1 MNKAKSRKKVIAL
14 SVAAASSVALATY
27 TVTSMAEN
35 NGVKDPTAL
44 NLNVDKIDKD
54 TVKISVDNITEA
66 IKSLQLSL
74 EIPSGAK
81 FVSENDTKWLVK
93 DSEGIQKDII
103 ISNGGKYLD
112 ILILSNEEL
121 DRDGSKLDICEI
133 DVAALDSV
141 LGGKSSG
148 YQIVPRKNGNE
159 TSYTYVVTNTNK
171 SKSGNNIENSSD
183 EMLKI
188 NTPPTIS
195 LKEGTINEG
204 TIDEAIISNGRIE
217 VIEGYDFDKNFKSFV
232 DANDTDGEIKDI
244 TYSVESKDG
253 NKVEKINTS
262 VIGSYN
268 INIVATDDAGE
279 TAKVSAIVNVKQEE
293 VTELPTISGVKEEH
307 TMYAGDVFNPMEG
320 ISAKDARGNS
330 LEVKLSGDFNLEEAG
345 KYTLTYTATDKWG
358 NVATETTI
366 LTVIKDEAPEITG
379 VVDKTIEKNEKF
391 DPLAGVEVTDDND
404 NDIKSKLKVTGEV
417 NNKVAGEY
425 KLSYSVTDSANNT
438 TRAQRTITVLPKIED
453 GIVINSAPTITGVK
467 DQTIKVGE
475 SFDPKAGVSAKDKED
490 GNLTSKIKI
499 DGEVDINK
507 AGEYKLTYTVEDSK
521 GAKATASATIT
532 VVPKIEDGIVINS
545 APTITGVKDQT
556 IKVGESFDPKAGVNA
571 KDKEDGDLTS
581 KIKIDGEVDTNKV
594 GKYKLT
600 YTVEDSKGAKATASA
615 TITVEKSATPEQPS
629 NPVIPPSI
637 SDKLD
642 SDIVEIIE
650 GNGEKDNPLN
660 LEIKEVNVKDLN
672 NFLSSLEELKPFVES
687 ISRDGE
693 YTVYK
698 IKLENN
704 KVSLFTKLFR
714 LFKINDSD
722 ENIYLEVKVKNTYTD
737 LVDVLNEFSKETNSS
752 IVIPQDQDNPDSE
765 EDNQDEPESEDGD
778 QGNQDLEEDNQGK
791 PDSEEDLDNNDST
804 NKPDSDSDST
814 GNTDES
820 KPDEDDKGNS
830 PATGDT
836 GILSYLG
843 LGAIASGVLVV
854 SLRKKNKK

>member
-14 SVAAASSVALATY
+14 SVAAASTVALATY
-27 TVTSMAEN
+27 TVTSMAQN
-35 NGVKDPTAL
+35 NGVKDQTAL

-81 FVSENDTKWLVK
+81 FSSENDIKWLVK
-93 DSEGIQKDII
+93 DSEGIQKDIR

-171 SKSGNNIENSSD
+171 SKSGNNIVNSSD

-195 LKEGTINEG
+195 LKEGTIEG
-204 TIDEAIISNGRIE
+204 AIISKGRIE

-232 DANDTDGEIKDI
+232 DAKDTDGTIKDI

-262 VIGSYN
+262 VVGSYN
-268 INIVATDDAGE
+268 INIVATDDSGE
-279 TAKVSAIVNVKQEE
+279 TAKVSAIVNVKQEK
-293 VTELPTISGVKEEH
+293 VTELPTITGVKKEH
-307 TMYAGDVFNPMEG
+307 TIYAGDVFDPMEG

-330 LEVKLSGDFNLEEAG
+330 LEVKLSGDFNLEKAG
-345 KYTLTYTATDKWG
+345 EYTLTYTVTDKWG
-358 NVATETTI
+358 NVAEETTI
-366 LTVIKDEAPEITG
+366 LTVIKDEAPVITG

-391 DPLAGVEVTDDND
+391 DPLEGVEVTDDND
-404 NDIKSKLKVTGEV
+404 KDIKSKLKVTGQV

-438 TRAQRTITVLPKIED
+438 TRAQRTITVLPTIEDGIVMNSAPTITGVKDQTIKVGESFDPKAGVSAKDKEDGDLTSKIEIDGEVNTNKAGEYKLTYTVKDSKGAKATVSATITVVPKIED

-490 GNLTSKIKI
+490 G
-499 DGEVDINK
+499 
-507 AGEYKLTYTVEDSK
+507 
-521 GAKATASATIT
+521 
-532 VVPKIEDGIVINS
+532 
-545 APTITGVKDQT
+545 
-556 IKVGESFDPKAGVNA
+556 
-571 KDKEDGDLTS
+571 DLTS
-581 KIKIDGEVDTNKV
+581 KIEIDGKVDTDKV

-600 YTVEDSKGAKATASA
+600 YTVKDSKGAKATASA

-642 SDIVEIIE
+642 SDIVEIIA

-672 NFLSSLEELKPFVES
+672 NFLNSLKELKPFVES

-704 KVSLFTKLFR
+704 KHSLFTKLFR
-714 LFKINDSD
+714 LFKITDSD

-737 LVDVLNEFSKETNSS
+737 LVDALNEFSKGTNSS
-752 IVIPQDQDNPDSE
+752 IVIPQ
-765 EDNQDEPESEDGD
+765 EPS
-778 QGNQDLEEDNQGK
+778 K
-791 PDSEEDLDNNDST
+791 PDSEDSDNNGST
-804 NKPDSDSDST
+804 NKPESDDDSSNSGTTDSDNTEDSKPN
-814 GNTDES
+814 GTDQ
-820 KPDEDDKGNS
+820 KPDEDNKGNS
-830 PATGDT
+830 PTTGDAS
-836 GILSYLG
+836 ILPYLG
-843 LGAIASGVLVV
+843 LGAIASSALAV

>member
-1 MNKAKSRKKVIAL
+1 MNKAKSRKKAIAL

-27 TVTSMAEN
+27 TVTSMAQN
-35 NGVKDPTAL
+35 NGVKDQTAL

-81 FVSENDTKWLVK
+81 FASEGAIKWLVK
-93 DSEGIQKDII
+93 DSEGMQKDVR
-103 ISNGGKYLD
+103 ISNQGKYLD
-112 ILILSNEEL
+112 ILIVSDEEL
-121 DRDGSKLDICEI
+121 DRDGSKLDICEM
-133 DVAALDSV
+133 DVAALDSI

-171 SKSGNNIENSSD
+171 SKSGNNIVNSSD

-204 TIDEAIISNGRIE
+204 TKNEAIISNGRIE
-217 VIEGYDFDKNFKSFV
+217 VIEGYDFDSNFKSFV
-232 DANDTDGEIKDI
+232 NAKDTDGDIDDKNI
-244 TYSVESKDG
+244 TYSVETKDG
-253 NKVEKINTS
+253 TKVDKINTS
-262 VIGSYN
+262 VVGSYN
-268 INIVATDDAGE
+268 IKIVVTDDAGE
-279 TAKVSAIVNVKQEE
+279 TAEVSAIVNVKQEK
-293 VTELPTISGVKEEH
+293 VTELPTITGVKKEH
-307 TMYAGDVFNPMEG
+307 TIYAGDIFDPMEG

-330 LEVKLSGDFNLEEAG
+330 LEVKLSGDFNLEKAG
-345 KYTLTYTATDKWG
+345 EYTLTYTVTDKWG
-358 NVATETTI
+358 NVAEETTI
-366 LTVIKDEAPEITG
+366 LTVIKDEAPVITG

-391 DPLAGVEVTDDND
+391 DPLKGVEVTDDND
-404 NDIKSKLKVTGEV
+404 KDIKSKLKVTGQV

-438 TRAQRTITVLPKIED
+438 TRAQRTITVLPTIED
-453 GIVINSAPTITGVK
+453 GIVMNSAPTITGVK

-490 GNLTSKIKI
+490 GDLTSKIEI
-499 DGEVDINK
+499 DGEVNTNK
-507 AGEYKLTYTVEDSK
+507 AGEYKLTYTVKDSK

-556 IKVGESFDPKAGVNA
+556 IKVGESFDPKAGVSAN
-571 KDKEDGDLTS
+571 DKEDGDLTS
-581 KIKIDGEVDTNKV
+581 KIEIDGKVDTDKV

-642 SDIVEIIE
+642 SDIVEIIA

-672 NFLSSLEELKPFVES
+672 NFLNSLKELKPFVES

-704 KVSLFTKLFR
+704 KHSLFTKLFR
-714 LFKINDSD
+714 LFKITDSD

-737 LVDVLNEFSKETNSS
+737 LVDALNEFSKGTNPS
-752 IVIPQDQDNPDSE
+752 IVIPQ
-765 EDNQDEPESEDGD
+765 EPS
-778 QGNQDLEEDNQGK
+778 K
-791 PDSEEDLDNNDST
+791 PDSEEDDQSKPDSGEDSDNNDST
-804 NKPDSDSDST
+804 NKPEADNDSNNSDSDS
-814 GNTDES
+814 TDES
-820 KPDEDDKGNS
+820 KPDEDNKGNS
-830 PATGDT
+830 PTTGDAS
-836 GILSYLG
+836 ILPYLG
-843 LGAIASGVLVV
+843 LGAIASGALFV

>member
-27 TVTSMAEN
+27 TVTSMAQN
-35 NGVKDPTAL
+35 NGVKDQTAL

-81 FVSENDTKWLVK
+81 FASEGAIKWLVK
-93 DSEGIQKDII
+93 DSEGMQKDVR
-103 ISNGGKYLD
+103 ISNQGKYLD
-112 ILILSNEEL
+112 ILIVSDEEL

-133 DVAALDSV
+133 DVAALDSI

-171 SKSGNNIENSSD
+171 SKSGNNIVNSSD

-195 LKEGTINEG
+195 LKEGTIHEG
-204 TIDEAIISNGRIE
+204 TKNEAIISNGRIE
-217 VIEGYDFDKNFKSFV
+217 IIEGYDFDSNFKSFV
-232 DANDTDGEIKDI
+232 NAKDADGEIDDKNI
-244 TYSVESKDG
+244 TYSVETKDG
-253 NKVEKINTS
+253 TKVDKINTS
-262 VIGSYN
+262 VVGSYN
-268 INIVATDDAGE
+268 IKIVVTDDAGE
-279 TAKVSAIVNVKQEE
+279 TAEVSAIVNVKQEK
-293 VTELPTISGVKEEH
+293 VTELPTITGVKDEH
-307 TMYAGDVFNPMEG
+307 TIYAGDVFDLMEG

-358 NVATETTI
+358 NVAEKTTI
-366 LTVIKDEAPEITG
+366 LTVIKDEAPVITG

-391 DPLAGVEVTDDND
+391 DPLEGVEVTDDND
-404 NDIKSKLKVTGEV
+404 KDIKSKLKVTGQV
-417 NNKVAGEY
+417 NNKVAGKY
-425 KLSYSVTDSANNT
+425 QLSYSVTDSANNT

-453 GIVINSAPTITGVK
+453 GLVINSAPTITGVK

-475 SFDPKAGVSAKDKED
+475 SFDPKSGVSANDKED
-490 GNLTSKIKI
+490 GNLTSQIKI
-499 DGEVDINK
+499 DGKVDTNK
-507 AGEYKLTYTVEDSK
+507 VGEYKLTYTVEDSK

-532 VVPKIEDGIVINS
+532 VVPKIEDGLVINS

-556 IKVGESFDPKAGVNA
+556 IKVGESFDPKTGVSA

-581 KIKIDGEVDTNKV
+581 KIKIDGKVDTNKV

-615 TITVEKSATPEQPS
+615 TITVEKSETTEQPN
-629 NPVIPPSI
+629 NPSIPPSI

-642 SDIVEIIE
+642 SDIVEIIA

-660 LEIKEVNVKDLN
+660 LEIKKVNVKDLN
-672 NFLSSLEELKPFVES
+672 NFLNSLEELKPFVES

-693 YTVYK
+693 YTIYK

-704 KVSLFTKLFR
+704 KPSLFTKLFR
-714 LFKINDSD
+714 LFKITDSD

-737 LVDVLNEFSKETNSS
+737 LVDALNEFSKETNPS
-752 IVIPQDQDNPDSE
+752 IVIPQ
-765 EDNQDEPESEDGD
+765 EPS
-778 QGNQDLEEDNQGK
+778 K
-791 PDSEEDLDNNDST
+791 PDSEEDDQSKPDSGEDSDNNDST
-804 NKPDSDSDST
+804 NKPEADNDSNNSDSDS
-814 GNTDES
+814 TDES
-820 KPDEDDKGNS
+820 KPDEDNKGNS
-830 PATGDT
+830 PTTGDAS
-836 GILSYLG
+836 ILPYLG
-843 LGAIASGVLVV
+843 LGAIASGALFV

>member
-148 YQIVPRKNGNE
+148 YQILPRKNGNE

-195 LKEGTINEG
+195 LKEG

-262 VIGSYN
+262 VVGSYN

-279 TAKVSAIVNVKQEE
+279 TAKVSAIVNVKQEK
-293 VTELPTISGVKEEH
+293 VTELPTITGVKEEH
-307 TMYAGDVFNPMEG
+307 TIHAGDVFNPMEG

-358 NVATETTI
+358 NVAEETTI
-366 LTVIKDEAPEITG
+366 LTVIKDEAPVITG

-391 DPLAGVEVTDDND
+391 DPLAGIEVTDDND
-404 NDIKSKLKVTGEV
+404 KDIKSKLKVSGEV

-425 KLSYSVTDSANNT
+425 KLSYSVTDSADNT
-438 TRAQRTITVLPKIED
+438 TRAQRTITVLPTIED
-453 GIVINSAPTITGVK
+453 GIVMNSAPTITGVK

-490 GNLTSKIKI
+490 GDLTSKIEI
-499 DGEVDINK
+499 DGEVNTNK
-507 AGEYKLTYTVEDSK
+507 AGEYKLTYTVKDSK

-532 VVPKIEDGIVINS
+532 VVTKIEDGIVINS

-556 IKVGESFDPKAGVNA
+556 IKVGESFDPRAGVSAN
-571 KDKEDGDLTS
+571 DKEDKDLTS
-581 KIKIDGEVDTNKV
+581 KIKIDGKVDTNKV

-600 YTVEDSKGAKATASA
+600 YTVKDSKGAKATASA
-615 TITVEKSATPEQPS
+615 TITVEKSATPEQPN
-629 NPVIPPSI
+629 NPSIPPSI

-672 NFLSSLEELKPFVES
+672 NFLNSLKELKPFVES

-693 YTVYK
+693 YTVYR
-698 IKLENN
+698 IKLEDN

-714 LFKINDSD
+714 LFKINGSD

-737 LVDVLNEFSKETNSS
+737 LVDALNEFSKETNPS
-752 IVIPQDQDNPDSE
+752 IVIPQEPSKPDSG
-765 EDNQDEPESEDGD
+765 EDD
-778 QGNQDLEEDNQGK
+778 QNK
-791 PDSEEDLDNNDST
+791 PDSEEDSDNNGST
-804 NKPDSDSDST
+804 NKPESDDDSSNSGTTDSDNT
-814 GNTDES
+814 GNSKPNGTDQ
-820 KPDEDDKGNS
+820 KPDEDNKGNS
-830 PATGDT
+830 PTTGDAS
-836 GILSYLG
+836 ILPYLG
-843 LGAIASGVLVV
+843 LGAIASGALAV

>member
-27 TVTSMAEN
+27 TVTSMAQN
-35 NGVKDPTAL
+35 NGVKDQTAL

-81 FVSENDTKWLVK
+81 FASEGAIKWLVK
-93 DSEGIQKDII
+93 DSEGMQKDVR
-103 ISNGGKYLD
+103 ISNQGKYLD
-112 ILILSNEEL
+112 ILIVSDEEL

-133 DVAALDSV
+133 DVAALDSI

-171 SKSGNNIENSSD
+171 SKSGNNIVNSSD

-195 LKEGTINEG
+195 LKEGTIHEG
-204 TIDEAIISNGRIE
+204 TKNEAIISNGRIE
-217 VIEGYDFDKNFKSFV
+217 VIEGYDFDSNFKSFV
-232 DANDTDGEIKDI
+232 DAKDADGEIDDKNI
-244 TYSVESKDG
+244 TYSVETKDG
-253 NKVEKINTS
+253 TKVDKINTS
-262 VIGSYN
+262 VVGSYN
-268 INIVATDDAGE
+268 VKIVVTDDAGE
-279 TAKVSAIVNVKQEE
+279 TAEVSAIVNVKQEK
-293 VTELPTISGVKEEH
+293 VTELPTITGVKDEH
-307 TMYAGDVFNPMEG
+307 TIYAGDVFDLMEG

-358 NVATETTI
+358 NVAEKTTI
-366 LTVIKDEAPEITG
+366 LTVIKDEAPVITG

-391 DPLAGVEVTDDND
+391 DPLEGVEVTDDND
-404 NDIKSKLKVTGEV
+404 KDIKSKLKVTGQV
-417 NNKVAGEY
+417 NNKVAGKY
-425 KLSYSVTDSANNT
+425 QLSYSVTDSANNT

-453 GIVINSAPTITGVK
+453 GLVINSAPTITGVK

-475 SFDPKAGVSAKDKED
+475 SFDPKSGVSAKDKED
-490 GNLTSKIKI
+490 GNLTSQIKI
-499 DGEVDINK
+499 DGKVDTNK
-507 AGEYKLTYTVEDSK
+507 VGEYKLTYTVEDSK

-556 IKVGESFDPKAGVNA
+556 IKVGESFDPKAGVSA

-581 KIKIDGEVDTNKV
+581 KIKIDGKVDTNKV

-615 TITVEKSATPEQPS
+615 TITVEKSETTEQPN
-629 NPVIPPSI
+629 NPSIPPSI

-642 SDIVEIIE
+642 SDIVEIIA

-660 LEIKEVNVKDLN
+660 LEIKKVNVKDLN
-672 NFLSSLEELKPFVES
+672 NFLNSLEELKPFVES

-693 YTVYK
+693 YTIYK

-704 KVSLFTKLFR
+704 KPSLFTKLFR
-714 LFKINDSD
+714 LFKITDSD

-737 LVDVLNEFSKETNSS
+737 LVDALNEFSKETNPS
-752 IVIPQDQDNPDSE
+752 IVIPQ
-765 EDNQDEPESEDGD
+765 EPS
-778 QGNQDLEEDNQGK
+778 K
-791 PDSEEDLDNNDST
+791 PDSEEDDQSKPDSGEDSDNNDST
-804 NKPDSDSDST
+804 NKPEADNDSNNSDSDS
-814 GNTDES
+814 TDES
-820 KPDEDDKGNS
+820 KPDEDNKGNS
-830 PATGDT
+830 PTTGDAS
-836 GILSYLG
+836 ILPYLG
-843 LGAIASGVLVV
+843 LGAIASGALFV

>member
-27 TVTSMAEN
+27 TVTSMAQN
-35 NGVKDPTAL
+35 NGVKDQTAL

-81 FVSENDTKWLVK
+81 FASEGAIKWLVK
-93 DSEGIQKDII
+93 DSEGIQKDIR

-133 DVAALDSV
+133 DVAALDSI
-141 LGGKSSG
+141 LGAKSSG

-171 SKSGNNIENSSD
+171 SKSGNNIVNSSD

-195 LKEGTINEG
+195 LKEGTINE
-204 TIDEAIISNGRIE
+204 AIISKGRIE
-217 VIEGYDFDKNFKSFV
+217 VIEGYDFDSNFKSFV
-232 DANDTDGEIKDI
+232 DAKDTDGDIDDKNI
-244 TYSVESKDG
+244 TYFVEAKDG
-253 NKVEKINTS
+253 TKVENIDTS
-262 VIGSYN
+262 VVGSYN
-268 INIVATDDAGE
+268 VKIVVTDDAGE
-279 TAKVSAIVNVKQEE
+279 TAEVSAIVNVKQEK
-293 VTELPTISGVKEEH
+293 VTELPTITGVKKEH
-307 TMYAGDVFNPMEG
+307 TIYAGDVFDPMEG

-345 KYTLTYTATDKWG
+345 EYTLTYTVTDKWG
-358 NVATETTI
+358 NVAEETTI
-366 LTVIKDEAPEITG
+366 LTVIKDEAPVITG
-379 VVDKTIEKNEKF
+379 VVDKTIEKNEEF
-391 DPLAGVEVTDDND
+391 DPLEGVEVTDDND
-404 NDIKSKLKVTGEV
+404 KDIKSKLKVTGQV

-453 GIVINSAPTITGVK
+453 GLVINSAPTITGVK

-475 SFDPKAGVSAKDKED
+475 SFDPKAGVSANDKED
-490 GNLTSKIKI
+490 GDLTSKIEI
-499 DGEVDINK
+499 DGKVDTDK
-507 AGEYKLTYTVEDSK
+507 VGEYKLTYTVEDSK
-521 GAKATASATIT
+521 GAKATVSATIT

-556 IKVGESFDPKAGVNA
+556 IKVGESFDPKAGVSAN
-571 KDKEDGDLTS
+571 DKEDGDLTS
-581 KIKIDGEVDTNKV
+581 KIEIDGKVDTDKV

-600 YTVEDSKGAKATASA
+600 YTVKDSKGAKATASA
-615 TITVEKSATPEQPS
+615 TITVEKSATTEQPN
-629 NPVIPPSI
+629 NPSIPPSI

-642 SDIVEIIE
+642 SDIVEIIA

-672 NFLSSLEELKPFVES
+672 NFLNSLKELKPFVES

-704 KVSLFTKLFR
+704 KQSLFTKLFR
-714 LFKINDSD
+714 LFKITDSD

-737 LVDVLNEFSKETNSS
+737 LVDALNEFSKETNPS
-752 IVIPQDQDNPDSE
+752 IVIPQNQDNPDSE
-765 EDNQDEPESEDGD
+765 EDNQDESEEDDD
-778 QGNQDLEEDNQGK
+778 QGNQDLEEDNQEK
-791 PDSEEDLDNNDST
+791 PQSEQ
-804 NKPDSDSDST
+804 DSDFT
-814 GNTDES
+814 GNKGES
-820 KPDEDDKGNS
+820 KPNGPELKPDEDDKGNS

-836 GILSYLG
+836 GILYYLG
-843 LGAIASGVLVV
+843 LGAIASGVLVI

>member
-27 TVTSMAEN
+27 TATSMAQN

-81 FVSENDTKWLVK
+81 FTSKDDIKWLVK
-93 DSEGIQKDII
+93 DSEGMQKDIR
-103 ISNGGKYLD
+103 ISNQGKYLD
-112 ILILSNEEL
+112 ILMVSDKEL
-121 DRDGSKLDICEI
+121 DRDGSRIDICEI

-141 LGGKSSG
+141 LGSKSSG
-148 YQIVPRKNGNE
+148 YQIVPRKNENE

-195 LKEGTINEG
+195 LKEGTIG
-204 TIDEAIISNGRIE
+204 EAIISNGRIE
-217 VIEGYDFDKNFKSFV
+217 VIEGYDFDSNFKSFV
-232 DANDTDGEIKDI
+232 EANDTDGTVEDI
-244 TYSVESKDG
+244 TYSVESKGG

-262 VIGSYN
+262 VVGSHN

-279 TAKVSAIVNVKQEE
+279 TAKVSAIVNVKQEK
-293 VTELPTISGVKEEH
+293 VTELPTITGVKDEH
-307 TMYAGDVFNPMEG
+307 TIYAGDVFDPMEG

-330 LEVKLSGDFNLEEAG
+330 LEVKLSGDFNLEQAG

-358 NVATETTI
+358 NVAEETTV
-366 LTVIKDEAPEITG
+366 LTVIKDEAPVITG
-379 VVDKTIEKNEKF
+379 VVDQTIEKYDEF

-404 NDIKSKLKVTGEV
+404 KDIKSKLKVTGEV

-475 SFDPKAGVSAKDKED
+475 SFDPKAGVSANDKED
-490 GNLTSKIKI
+490 K
-499 DGEVDINK
+499 
-507 AGEYKLTYTVEDSK
+507 
-521 GAKATASATIT
+521 
-532 VVPKIEDGIVINS
+532 
-545 APTITGVKDQT
+545 
-556 IKVGESFDPKAGVNA
+556 
-571 KDKEDGDLTS
+571 DLTS
-581 KIKIDGEVDTNKV
+581 KIKIDGEVDTNKA
-594 GKYKLT
+594 GKYQLT
-600 YTVEDSKGAKATASA
+600 YTVEDRKGAKATASA

-698 IKLENN
+698 IKLEDN

-737 LVDVLNEFSKETNSS
+737 LIDVLNEFSKETNSS

-765 EDNQDEPESEDGD
+765 DSD

-804 NKPDSDSDST
+804 NKPDSDNDSNDSDSDST

>member
-27 TVTSMAEN
+27 TVTSMAQN
-35 NGVKDPTAL
+35 NGVKDQTAL

-81 FVSENDTKWLVK
+81 FASEGAIKWLVK
-93 DSEGIQKDII
+93 DSEGMQKDVR
-103 ISNGGKYLD
+103 ISNQGKYLD
-112 ILILSNEEL
+112 ILIVSDEEL

-133 DVAALDSV
+133 DVAALDSI

-171 SKSGNNIENSSD
+171 SKSGNNIVNSSD

-195 LKEGTINEG
+195 LKEGTIHEG
-204 TIDEAIISNGRIE
+204 TKNEAIISNGRIE
-217 VIEGYDFDKNFKSFV
+217 VIEGYDFDSNFKSFV
-232 DANDTDGEIKDI
+232 DAKDADGEIDDKNI
-244 TYSVESKDG
+244 TYSVETKDG
-253 NKVEKINTS
+253 TKVDKINTS
-262 VIGSYN
+262 VVGSYN
-268 INIVATDDAGE
+268 VKIVVTDDAGE
-279 TAKVSAIVNVKQEE
+279 TAEVSAIVNVKQEK
-293 VTELPTISGVKEEH
+293 VTELPTITGVKDEH
-307 TMYAGDVFNPMEG
+307 TIYAGDVFDLMEG

-358 NVATETTI
+358 NVAEKTTI
-366 LTVIKDEAPEITG
+366 LTVIKDEAPVITG

-391 DPLAGVEVTDDND
+391 DPLEGVEVTDDND
-404 NDIKSKLKVTGEV
+404 KDIKSKLKVTGQV
-417 NNKVAGEY
+417 NNKVAGKY
-425 KLSYSVTDSANNT
+425 QLSYSVTDSANNT

-453 GIVINSAPTITGVK
+453 GLVINSAPTITGVK

-475 SFDPKAGVSAKDKED
+475 SFDPKSGVSAKDKED

-499 DGEVDINK
+499 DGEVDTNK
-507 AGEYKLTYTVEDSK
+507 AGKYQLTYTVEDRK

-556 IKVGESFDPKAGVNA
+556 IKVGESFDPKAGVSA

-581 KIKIDGEVDTNKV
+581 KIKIDGKVDTNKV

-615 TITVEKSATPEQPS
+615 TITVEKSETTEQPN
-629 NPVIPPSI
+629 NPSIPPSI

-642 SDIVEIIE
+642 SDIVEIIA

-660 LEIKEVNVKDLN
+660 LEIKKVNVKDLN
-672 NFLSSLEELKPFVES
+672 NFLNSLEELKPFVES

-693 YTVYK
+693 YTIYK

-704 KVSLFTKLFR
+704 KPSLFTKLFR
-714 LFKINDSD
+714 LFKITDSD

-737 LVDVLNEFSKETNSS
+737 LVDALNEFSKETNPS
-752 IVIPQDQDNPDSE
+752 IVIPQ
-765 EDNQDEPESEDGD
+765 EPS
-778 QGNQDLEEDNQGK
+778 K
-791 PDSEEDLDNNDST
+791 PDSEEDDQSKPDSGEDSDNNDST
-804 NKPDSDSDST
+804 NKPEADNDSNNSDSDS
-814 GNTDES
+814 TDES
-820 KPDEDDKGNS
+820 KPDEDNKGNS
-830 PATGDT
+830 PTTGDAS
-836 GILSYLG
+836 ILPYLG
-843 LGAIASGVLVV
+843 LGAIASGALFV

>member
-1 MNKAKSRKKVIAL
+1 
-14 SVAAASSVALATY
+14 
-27 TVTSMAEN
+27 
-35 NGVKDPTAL
+35 
-44 NLNVDKIDKD
+44 
-54 TVKISVDNITEA
+54 
-66 IKSLQLSL
+66 
-74 EIPSGAK
+74 
-81 FVSENDTKWLVK
+81 
-93 DSEGIQKDII
+93 
-103 ISNGGKYLD
+103 
-112 ILILSNEEL
+112 
-121 DRDGSKLDICEI
+121 
-133 DVAALDSV
+133 
-141 LGGKSSG
+141 
-148 YQIVPRKNGNE
+148 
-159 TSYTYVVTNTNK
+159 
-171 SKSGNNIENSSD
+171 
-183 EMLKI
+183 MLKI

-232 DANDTDGEIKDI
+232 DANDTDGKIKDI

-293 VTELPTISGVKEEH
+293 VTELPTITGVKEEH

-475 SFDPKAGVSAKDKED
+475 SFDPKAGVSANDKED

-499 DGEVDINK
+499 DGEVDTNK
-507 AGEYKLTYTVEDSK
+507 AGKYQLTYTVEDRK

-556 IKVGESFDPKAGVNA
+556 IKVGESFDPRAGVSAN
-571 KDKEDGDLTS
+571 DKEDKDLTS

-672 NFLSSLEELKPFVES
+672 NFLNSLEELKPFVES

-698 IKLENN
+698 IKLEDN

-737 LVDVLNEFSKETNSS
+737 LIDVLNEFSKETNSS

-765 EDNQDEPESEDGD
+765 DSD

-804 NKPDSDSDST
+804 NKPDSDNDSNDSDSDST

-836 GILSYLG
+836 GILSYLI

>member
-27 TVTSMAEN
+27 TVTSMAQN
-35 NGVKDPTAL
+35 NGVKDQTAL

-81 FVSENDTKWLVK
+81 FASEGAIKWLVK
-93 DSEGIQKDII
+93 DSEGMQKDVR
-103 ISNGGKYLD
+103 ISNQGKYLD
-112 ILILSNEEL
+112 ILIVSDEEL

-133 DVAALDSV
+133 DVAALDSI

-171 SKSGNNIENSSD
+171 SKSGNNIVNSSD

-195 LKEGTINEG
+195 LKEGTIHEG
-204 TIDEAIISNGRIE
+204 TKNEAIISNGRIE
-217 VIEGYDFDKNFKSFV
+217 IIEGYDFDSNFKSFV
-232 DANDTDGEIKDI
+232 NAKDADGEIDDKNI
-244 TYSVESKDG
+244 TYSVETKDG
-253 NKVEKINTS
+253 TKVDKINTS
-262 VIGSYN
+262 VVGSYN
-268 INIVATDDAGE
+268 IKIVVTDDAGE
-279 TAKVSAIVNVKQEE
+279 TAEVSAIVNVKQEK
-293 VTELPTISGVKEEH
+293 VTELPTITGVKDEH
-307 TMYAGDVFNPMEG
+307 TIYAGDVFDLMEG

-358 NVATETTI
+358 NVAEKTTI
-366 LTVIKDEAPEITG
+366 LTVIKDEAPVITG

-391 DPLAGVEVTDDND
+391 DPLEGVEVTDDND
-404 NDIKSKLKVTGEV
+404 KDIKSKLKVTGQV
-417 NNKVAGEY
+417 NNKVAGKY
-425 KLSYSVTDSANNT
+425 QLSYSVTDSANNT

-453 GIVINSAPTITGVK
+453 GLVINSAPTITGVK

-475 SFDPKAGVSAKDKED
+475 SFDPKTGVS
-490 GNLTSKIKI
+490 
-499 DGEVDINK
+499 
-507 AGEYKLTYTVEDSK
+507 
-521 GAKATASATIT
+521 
-532 VVPKIEDGIVINS
+532 
-545 APTITGVKDQT
+545 
-556 IKVGESFDPKAGVNA
+556 A

-581 KIKIDGEVDTNKV
+581 KIKIDGKVDTNKV

-615 TITVEKSATPEQPS
+615 TITVEKSETTEQPN
-629 NPVIPPSI
+629 NPSIPPSI

-642 SDIVEIIE
+642 SDIVEIIA

-660 LEIKEVNVKDLN
+660 LEIKKVNVKDLN
-672 NFLSSLEELKPFVES
+672 NFLNSLEELKPFVES

-693 YTVYK
+693 YTIYK

-704 KVSLFTKLFR
+704 KPSLFTKLFR
-714 LFKINDSD
+714 LFKITDSD

-737 LVDVLNEFSKETNSS
+737 LVDALNEFSKETNPS
-752 IVIPQDQDNPDSE
+752 IVIPQ
-765 EDNQDEPESEDGD
+765 EPS
-778 QGNQDLEEDNQGK
+778 K
-791 PDSEEDLDNNDST
+791 PDSEEDDQSKPDSGEDSDNNDST
-804 NKPDSDSDST
+804 NKPEADNDSNNSDSDS
-814 GNTDES
+814 TDES
-820 KPDEDDKGNS
+820 KPDEDNKGNS
-830 PATGDT
+830 PTTGDAS
-836 GILSYLG
+836 ILPYLG
-843 LGAIASGVLVV
+843 LGAIASGALFV

>member
-27 TVTSMAEN
+27 TVTSMAQN
-35 NGVKDPTAL
+35 NDVKDPTAL

-81 FVSENDTKWLVK
+81 FVSENDIKWLVK
-93 DSEGIQKDII
+93 GSEGIQKDIR

-121 DRDGSKLDICEI
+121 DRNGSKLDICEI

-195 LKEGTINEG
+195 LKEGTINE
-204 TIDEAIISNGRIE
+204 AIVSKGRIE

-262 VIGSYN
+262 VVGSYN

-279 TAKVSAIVNVKQEE
+279 TAKVSAIVNVKQEK
-293 VTELPTISGVKEEH
+293 VTELPTITGVKEEH
-307 TMYAGDVFNPMEG
+307 TIHAGDVFDPMEG

-358 NVATETTI
+358 NVAEETTI
-366 LTVIKDEAPEITG
+366 LTVIKDEAPVITG

-391 DPLAGVEVTDDND
+391 DPLEGIEVTDDND
-404 NDIKSKLKVTGEV
+404 KDIKSKLKVSGEV

-425 KLSYSVTDSANNT
+425 KLSYSVTDSADNT

-453 GIVINSAPTITGVK
+453 GIVMNSAPTITGVK

-475 SFDPKAGVSAKDKED
+475 SFDPRAGVSANDKED
-490 GNLTSKIKI
+490 K
-499 DGEVDINK
+499 
-507 AGEYKLTYTVEDSK
+507 
-521 GAKATASATIT
+521 
-532 VVPKIEDGIVINS
+532 
-545 APTITGVKDQT
+545 
-556 IKVGESFDPKAGVNA
+556 
-571 KDKEDGDLTS
+571 DLTS

-600 YTVEDSKGAKATASA
+600 YTVKDSKGAKATASA
-615 TITVEKSATPEQPS
+615 TITVEKSATPEQPN
-629 NPVIPPSI
+629 NPSIPPSI

-672 NFLSSLEELKPFVES
+672 NFLNSLKELKPFVES

-693 YTVYK
+693 YTVYR
-698 IKLENN
+698 IKLEDN

-714 LFKINDSD
+714 LFKINGSD

-737 LVDVLNEFSKETNSS
+737 LVDALNEFSKETNPS
-752 IVIPQDQDNPDSE
+752 IVIPQEPSKPDSG
-765 EDNQDEPESEDGD
+765 EDD
-778 QGNQDLEEDNQGK
+778 QNK
-791 PDSEEDLDNNDST
+791 PDSEEDSDNNGST
-804 NKPDSDSDST
+804 NKPESDDDSSNSGTTDSDNTGDSKPNGT
-814 GNTDES
+814 ES
-820 KPDEDDKGNS
+820 KPDEDNKGNG
-830 PATGDT
+830 PATGDAS
-836 GILSYLG
+836 ILPYLG
-843 LGAIASGVLVV
+843 LGAIASGALAV

>member
-27 TVTSMAEN
+27 TVTSMAQN
-35 NGVKDPTAL
+35 NGVKDQTAL

-81 FVSENDTKWLVK
+81 FASEGTIKWLVK
-93 DSEGIQKDII
+93 DSEGMQKDVR
-103 ISNGGKYLD
+103 ISNQGKYLD
-112 ILILSNEEL
+112 ILIVSDEEL

-133 DVAALDSV
+133 DVAALDSI

-171 SKSGNNIENSSD
+171 SKSGNNIVNSSD

-195 LKEGTINEG
+195 LKEGTIHEG
-204 TIDEAIISNGRIE
+204 TKNEAIISNGRIE
-217 VIEGYDFDKNFKSFV
+217 VIEGYDFDSNFKSFV
-232 DANDTDGEIKDI
+232 NAKDADGEIDDKNI
-244 TYSVESKDG
+244 TYSVETKDG
-253 NKVEKINTS
+253 TKVDKINTS
-262 VIGSYN
+262 VVGSYN
-268 INIVATDDAGE
+268 IKIVVTDDAGE
-279 TAKVSAIVNVKQEE
+279 TAEVSAIVNVKQEK
-293 VTELPTISGVKEEH
+293 VTELPTITGVKDEH
-307 TMYAGDVFNPMEG
+307 TIYAGDVFDLMEG

-358 NVATETTI
+358 NVAEKTTI
-366 LTVIKDEAPEITG
+366 LTVIKDEAPVITG

-391 DPLAGVEVTDDND
+391 DPLEGVEVTDDND
-404 NDIKSKLKVTGEV
+404 KDIKSKLKVTGQV
-417 NNKVAGEY
+417 NNKVAGKY
-425 KLSYSVTDSANNT
+425 QLSYSVTDSANNT

-490 GNLTSKIKI
+490 G
-499 DGEVDINK
+499 
-507 AGEYKLTYTVEDSK
+507 
-521 GAKATASATIT
+521 
-532 VVPKIEDGIVINS
+532 
-545 APTITGVKDQT
+545 
-556 IKVGESFDPKAGVNA
+556 
-571 KDKEDGDLTS
+571 DLTS
-581 KIKIDGEVDTNKV
+581 KIKIDGKVDTNKV

-615 TITVEKSATPEQPS
+615 TITVEKSETTEQPN
-629 NPVIPPSI
+629 NPSIPPSI

-642 SDIVEIIE
+642 SDIVEIIA

-660 LEIKEVNVKDLN
+660 LEIKKVNVKDLN
-672 NFLSSLEELKPFVES
+672 NFLNSLEELKPFVES

-704 KVSLFTKLFR
+704 KPSLFTKLFR
-714 LFKINDSD
+714 LFKITDSD

-737 LVDVLNEFSKETNSS
+737 LVDALNEFSKETNPS
-752 IVIPQDQDNPDSE
+752 IVIPQ
-765 EDNQDEPESEDGD
+765 EPS
-778 QGNQDLEEDNQGK
+778 K
-791 PDSEEDLDNNDST
+791 PDSEEDDQSKPDSGEDSDNNDST
-804 NKPDSDSDST
+804 NKPEADNDSNNSDSDS
-814 GNTDES
+814 TDES
-820 KPDEDDKGNS
+820 KPDEDNKGNS
-830 PATGDT
+830 PTTGDAS
-836 GILSYLG
+836 ILPYLG
-843 LGAIASGVLVV
+843 LGAIASGALFV